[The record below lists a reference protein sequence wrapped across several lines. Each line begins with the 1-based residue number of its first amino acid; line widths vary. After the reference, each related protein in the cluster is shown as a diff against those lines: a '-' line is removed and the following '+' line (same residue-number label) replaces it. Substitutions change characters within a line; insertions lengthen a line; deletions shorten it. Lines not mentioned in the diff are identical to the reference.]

1 MLDIGDRLRRVWVIV
16 TGIVVGRRVVPGPR
30 IGKADTEANKCRSM
44 VVAKALVV
52 VAVEVAMAAADM
64 PAVDLAAAD
73 MAAAEFD
80 SAAVD
85 MAAAFARKRGVADDY
100 REREKQCYG
109 RCTHS
114 FMLHP
119 PGCQRVTQLVT
130 SGRYFGCCHTIRRLG
145 SWADA
150 TPIPPW
156 EWRAAKGALEH
167 RAQK

>member
-44 VVAKALVV
+44 VV

-64 PAVDLAAAD
+64 PAVDLAAAT
-73 MAAAEFD
+73 AAAEFD